1 MKFPNSQDPIR
12 DPKRIA
18 FEVSELPGSSKRSLR
33 GSLPNS
39 HLRGSFPNS
48 HLRGSLLLVMML
60 KHFDDVEAL
69 VAIAASS
76 LSSVA
81 AASLSSVSVTL
92 SFNSTLLFPGG
103 WSSWRED
110 PGGPDR

>member
-1 MKFPNSQDPIR
+1 
-12 DPKRIA
+12 
-18 FEVSELPGSSKRSLR
+18 
-33 GSLPNS
+33 
-39 HLRGSFPNS
+39 
-48 HLRGSLLLVMML
+48 MML

-69 VAIAASS
+69 VAIAASSS